1 MKMLFIVAIGLLIG
15 ALLIWAADFQPGF
28 VLLQY
33 GSWSLETSLVLFGL
47 IVVVLWSVF
56 YGLMRGLGELK
67 QLPANLS
74 VWHKHKQQTRASR
87 ALTRGLITLE
97 EGRWAEAEQ
106 MLVKHA
112 GNSDTPL
119 LHYLAAA
126 RAAQKQN
133 ASDRRDNYLKLA
145 HETTEGADIAVGVVQ
160 AELQLSAGQKEQAL
174 ATLQHLREMAPKHP
188 YVLQLLQQLYRDTEQ
203 WQAVQTVLPDLRKR
217 QVLDAEAAKNL
228 SATALVG
235 QLQQALERQDWNR
248 MAQVWAEV
256 PGRLRQ
262 TEMFLEPHIH
272 GLVAQGELDE
282 AISLIEQFLRKDWSD
297 ALVYQYGLI
306 SSADMLRRLAIAEK
320 WLVDHPHNPWLLL
333 TVGRLARSCELWAK
347 SEQYLRTS
355 IDHGPRGE
363 TYQELAEVLR
373 AEGNNEAAAE
383 VCKQGLQVMLEGNTQ
398 PVSHQSRIGITTY

>member
-106 MLVKHA
+106 ILVKHA

-217 QVLDAEAAKNL
+217 HVLDADAAKNL

-333 TVGRLARSCELWAK
+333 TLGRLARSCELWAK

-363 TYQELAEVLR
+363 TYQVLAEVLR

-383 VCKQGLQVMLEGNTQ
+383 ICKQGLQVMLEGDAQ